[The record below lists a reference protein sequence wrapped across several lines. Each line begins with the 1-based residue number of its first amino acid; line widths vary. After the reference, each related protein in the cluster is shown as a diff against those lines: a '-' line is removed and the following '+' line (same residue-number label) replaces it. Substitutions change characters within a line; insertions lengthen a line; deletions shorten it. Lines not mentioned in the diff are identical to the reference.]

1 MKVVNGGTTGNEIFR
16 DVIHNGENYRITMIQ
31 LSHKYRTWLLA
42 ISNSHGDIVFRTRET
57 HTNFNKLMKIAEQEI
72 S

>member
-16 DVIHNGENYRITMIQ
+16 DVLHNGERYRITMIQ

-42 ISNSHGDIVFRTRET
+42 IINANGEIIFRTRET
-57 HTNFNKLMKIAEQEI
+57 HTNFNKMMKIAEEEI

>member
-1 MKVVNGGTTGNEIFR
+1 MKIISGGTTGNEIFR
-16 DVIHNGENYRITMIQ
+16 DVIHNCEHYRITMMQ

-42 ISNSHGDIVFRTRET
+42 ISNSQGEIIFRTIET
-57 HTNFNKLMKIAEQEI
+57 HTNFNKLMKIAEEYI

>member
-1 MKVVNGGTTGNEIFR
+1 MVEQQEMKFFH

-31 LSHKYRTWLLA
+31 LSHKYRTWLLT
-42 ISNSHGDIVFRTRET
+42 ISNSQGEIIFRTRET

>member
-1 MKVVNGGTTGNEIFR
+1 MKIISGGTTGNEIFR
-16 DVIHNGENYRITMIQ
+16 DVIHNCEHYRITMIQ

-42 ISNSHGDIVFRTRET
+42 ISNASGIIFRTRET
-57 HTNFNKLMKIAEQEI
+57 HTNFNKMMKIAEEEI

>member
-16 DVIHNGENYRITMIQ
+16 DVLHNGEHYRITVIQ
-31 LSHKYRTWLLA
+31 LSHKYRVWA
-42 ISNSHGDIVFRTRET
+42 MSISNNSGEVIFKAMES
-57 HTNFNKLMKIAEQEI
+57 HTNLNKMLKKAEEYI